1 MTEQEQ
7 FFLHTLKT
15 KPIELQGTDLDFEEI
30 STQETF
36 EIVGQFSVKRLW
48 IVEINQKKVIVLFI
62 EYFLSSRQCQ
72 LPGRLYQASYYTNKE
87 CSWPFL
93 NQVQVKS
100 TEIHTYIYVPEA
112 YIMYCTVYGAVDF

>member
-36 EIVGQFSVKRLW
+36 EIVGQFSVKRL
-48 IVEINQKKVIVLFI
+48 
-62 EYFLSSRQCQ
+62 
-72 LPGRLYQASYYTNKE
+72 
-87 CSWPFL
+87 
-93 NQVQVKS
+93 
-100 TEIHTYIYVPEA
+100 
-112 YIMYCTVYGAVDF
+112 